1 MISKLDDV
9 RNHVLAAYAL
19 GETLDLDHCVYG
31 PATGGTRG
39 YIDETLSYYRLL
51 AGHCAI
57 TNAKSVMEVGTHY
70 GGSTLA
76 LLAGMKHGEAKDPV
90 LVTMDITDLNR
101 ERLEQEPEI
110 RKVIGDSTRQGFVA
124 GLASNLESP
133 DVDLLYIDALKDPG
147 FVLTTMY
154 NIYAVGVR
162 PKWLILDDIQTT
174 EEMRKFWDIL
184 EEIEPEMSFLL
195 SREFPHM
202 RKPEMGYG
210 IVCLEGTNELL
221 ARVPEIMERLGL
233 RTEHLSTNEAS
244 ERYKAVPELRKTANY
259 SKEFPDNAIGTSNKA
274 QLSTLFGL
282 TRDMYTGEGDI
293 VDIGPFT
300 GATTLAMAEGL
311 AQNDR
316 AGSKI
321 GRITACD
328 RFLFDQANY
337 KRYVGETTELNYS
350 VLPQFAEATARHCA
364 QINVVEMQM
373 NVARWCG
380 RPIEQLVLG
389 MARTPQIN
397 AHVLAEYTPYMLPGR
412 SLLVQREFTL
422 PYRHWLTYVHAFLAD
437 HFELIDLYNHTAVF
451 VYKKAIPPSKM
462 MRVLDNKF
470 DVAER
475 ARLVEDYGRSLD
487 DAAMKFDVLAQ
498 AVSIATKH
506 DELDQ
511 AQTIVTDLQT
521 LLADA
526 ETPERTNWLAK
537 LEANLAEARAA
548 IDV

>member
-1 MISKLDDV
+1 MIRNLDDV
-9 RNHVLAAYAL
+9 RQHVLAAYAL
-19 GETLDLDHCVYG
+19 AETINLDHCVYG

-39 YIDETLSYYRLL
+39 YIDDTPPYYRLL
-51 AGHCAI
+51 AGHCAT
-57 TNAKSVMEVGTHY
+57 TNSKSVIEVGTHF

-76 LLAGMKHGEAKDPV
+76 LLAGMKQGKAKDPV

-101 ERLEQEPEI
+101 ERLEREPEI

-133 DVDLLYIDALKDPG
+133 DVDLVYIDALKDPG
-147 FVLTTMY
+147 FVLTTLF

-174 EEMRKFWDIL
+174 EEMCKFWDIL

-210 IVCLEGTNELL
+210 IVCLEGSDDLL

-233 RTEHLSTNEAS
+233 RTEHLNTNEAS
-244 ERYKAVPELRKTANY
+244 ERYEAVPGLRKTANY
-259 SKEFPDNAIGTSNKA
+259 SEEFPDNPIGTSNKA

-282 TRDMYTGEGDI
+282 TRDIYTGEGDI
-293 VDIGPFT
+293 LDVGPFA
-300 GATTLAMAEGL
+300 GATTLAIAEGL

-316 AGSKI
+316 VVSKI

-328 RFLFDQANY
+328 RFLLDKASY
-337 KRYVGETTELNYS
+337 KHYVDETAELNGS
-350 VLPQFAEATARHCA
+350 VLPQFAEATAKYGA

-380 RPIEQLVLG
+380 RPIELLVLG

-397 AHVLAEYTPYMLPGR
+397 AHVLTECTPFMLPGR

-437 HFELIDLYNHTAVF
+437 HFELIDLDNHTAVF
-451 VYKKAIPPSKM
+451 VYQKAIPTAKM
-462 MRVLDNKF
+462 MRVLDNRF

-475 ARLVEDYGRSLD
+475 ARLVEEFGRSLPA
-487 DAAMKFDVLAQ
+487 AAMKFDVLAQ

-506 DELDQ
+506 EQLDQ
-511 AQTIVTDLQT
+511 ARTILVDLET
-521 LLADA
+521 LLTEA
-526 ETPERTNWLAK
+526 ETLQRTKWLAK
-537 LEANLAEARAA
+537 LVSNLEAT
-548 IDV
+548 V

>member
-1 MISKLDDV
+1 MIKKLDDV

-76 LLAGMKHGEAKDPV
+76 LLAGMKHGKAKDPV

-124 GLASNLESP
+124 GLASNLETP

-154 NIYAVGVR
+154 NIFAVGVR

-210 IVCLEGTNELL
+210 IVCLEGTDELL

-244 ERYKAVPELRKTANY
+244 ERYKAVPGLRKTANY
-259 SKEFPDNAIGTSNKA
+259 SKEFPDNSIGTSNKA

-282 TRDMYTGEGDI
+282 TRDIYTGEGDI
-293 VDIGPFT
+293 VDVGPFT

-316 AGSKI
+316 VVSKI

-328 RFLFDQANY
+328 RFLFDQASY
-337 KRYVGETTELNYS
+337 KRYVDEATELNGS
-350 VLPQFAEATARHCA
+350 VLPLFAEATAKYDA

-451 VYKKAIPPSKM
+451 VYKKAIPPAKM

-475 ARLVEDYGRSLD
+475 ARLVEDFGRSLD

-506 DELDQ
+506 EQLDQ
-511 AQTIVTDLQT
+511 AKTILEDLET
-521 LLADA
+521 LLTEA
-526 ETPERTNWLAK
+526 ETPQRTNWLAK
-537 LEANLAEARAA
+537 LVSNLDAA
-548 IDV
+548 V